1 MRTAAGRARRTR
13 ALLPLLRACA
23 VLAAV
28 SAAVFAV
35 SDLLPSDAVAVRA
48 GAGASDAQLDAMRAA
63 AGLDAPAHERYGR
76 WLAGLVTGDAGTSL
90 VNDRPVA
97 VLVGARL
104 PATLTLAGAALLVA
118 VPLAGV
124 LAWAAGAAPPRAR
137 AWAAG
142 AVAGLAAVP
151 QPAFVAGLVAVF
163 SVALGWLPPVSLV
176 RAGGSPLDEPA
187 LLVLPALA
195 LAVPI
200 AAYGAGLLG
209 GALAD
214 TRDLPHVRD
223 AVLRGVPRWRITTR
237 HVAPFLL
244 APALRVLAVSAGSL
258 VAATAVVETM
268 FGYQGLGEL
277 LVSAIATRDV
287 PVVQAVALL
296 AATVV
301 VAGTA
306 AADTAAALTE
316 PEAA

>member
-1 MRTAAGRARRTR
+1 MRTVLRRSRWTR
-13 ALLPLLRACA
+13 ALASVARACA

-28 SAAVFAV
+28 SVAVFAV

-48 GAGASDAQLDAMRAA
+48 GAGATAAQLDALRAD
-63 AGLDAPAHERYGR
+63 AGLDAPAHERYAR
-76 WLAGLVTGDAGTSL
+76 WLAGLLTGDAGTSL

-104 PATLTLAGAALLVA
+104 PATLTLAGAALMVA
-118 VPLAGV
+118 VPLTAV

-137 AWAAG
+137 SWAAG
-142 AVAGLAAVP
+142 AVAALAAVP

-163 SVALGWLPPVSLV
+163 SVALGVLPPVSLV

-214 TRDLPHVRD
+214 TRALPHVRD
-223 AVLRGVPRWRITTR
+223 ADLRGVPRWRIATR

-244 APALRVLAVSAGSL
+244 APALRVLAVSAGAL

-296 AATVV
+296 AAAVV

-306 AADTAAALTE
+306 AADAAAALTE
-316 PEAA
+316 PVTA

>member
-1 MRTAAGRARRTR
+1 MRTSLRRSRATR
-13 ALLPLLRACA
+13 ALTRVLRAGA

-28 SAAVFAV
+28 SVAVFAV

-48 GAGASDAQLDAMRAA
+48 GAGATADQLDAMRAA
-63 AGLDAPAHERYGR
+63 AGLDAPVHERYVR
-76 WLAGLVTGDAGTSL
+76 WLGGLLTGDAGTSL

-97 VLVGARL
+97 ALVGARL
-104 PATLTLAGAALLVA
+104 PATLTLAGAALVVA
-118 VPLAGV
+118 VPLTAV

-137 AWAAG
+137 GWAAG

-163 SVALGWLPPVSLV
+163 SVALGVLPPVSLV

-214 TRDLPHVRD
+214 TRALPHVRD
-223 AVLRGVPRWRITTR
+223 ADLRGVPRWRIATR

-244 APALRVLAVSAGSL
+244 APALRVLAVSSGAL

-287 PVVQAVALL
+287 PVVQAVALS
-296 AATVV
+296 AAAVV
-301 VAGTA
+301 VAGGA
-306 AADTAAALTE
+306 AADAAAALTE
-316 PEAA
+316 PVRA